1 MMAFTPETG
10 SGLEDANAYIDVA
23 FFDAHHADRGRDVT
37 TITTVIKETAIVR
50 ATDYIDKRF
59 GRKFR
64 GFRQSKRQGLE
75 WPRLDAFDDDDY
87 ALNSIDDIPRQ
98 LEKAC
103 AEYAV
108 RAIQYATELAPDPPR
123 PAAIQDLSDVSDI
136 PTADVNVITGQ
147 VRAST
152 ERVEGAVTDS
162 KEYATSASLQAR
174 LRDKAIMSSLV
185 SGVSIPEYPEAD
197 LWIEE
202 LLAPPVSRRLMRG
215 G

>member
-1 MMAFTPETG
+1 MAFTPETG
-10 SGLEDANAYIDVA
+10 SGLEFANAYIDVA
-23 FFDAHHADRGRDVT
+23 FFDAFHTDRGRDISALSQT
-37 TITTVIKETAIVR
+37 LKETAIVR

-64 GFRQSKRQGLE
+64 GVRQSKRQALE
-75 WPRLDAFDDDDY
+75 WPRLDAFDNDDF
-87 ALNSIDDIPRQ
+87 ALNAIDDVPRQ

-123 PAAIQDLSDVSDI
+123 PAANQDLSNIENI

-162 KEYATSASLQAR
+162 KEYATSASLQVQ
-174 LRDKAIMSSLV
+174 LRDKAILSSLV

-202 LLAPPVSRRLMRG
+202 LLAPPASRRIVRG